1 MKKKR
6 MDGKGK
12 ISQCQAGK
20 VRLVGARRKSLLA
33 WRCFGKFKT
42 TKEMRG
48 GKNIGAEEER

>member
-1 MKKKR
+1 

-12 ISQCQAGK
+12 ISQCQTGK
-20 VRLVGARRKSLLA
+20 VRLVGARRMSLLA
-33 WRCFGKFKT
+33 WRCSGKFKT